1 MKACIMDYRG
11 YRKILRM
18 VSELHV
24 RGYQRIR
31 IAPGMSASGCHWRCA
46 IAPVTTISCKH
57 GALLVCPG
65 NLVAGYTSGQGR
77 KYFDWTDAAH
87 ATPSRMADLFI
98 ERFPKIAEAGKG
110 SDWIYAGWYL
120 EMLHLTYPDSFPI
133 AYADYEL
140 PVDYLLTVGQNSGIR
155 IPLPPSGLGKEVQ
168 GKR

>member
-1 MKACIMDYRG
+1 MDYRG

-24 RGYQRIR
+24 RGFQRIR

-46 IAPVTTISCKH
+46 VAPAINISRKH
-57 GALLVCPG
+57 GARLVG
-65 NLVAGYTSGQGR
+65 SEVLVARYTSGQGR

-98 ERFPKIAEAGKG
+98 ERFPEIAEAGKG

-133 AYADYEL
+133 AYADYDL
-140 PVDYLLTVGQNSGIR
+140 PEDYLPTVGPNSGLR
-155 IPLPPSGLGKEVQ
+155 IPFPPPGLGEEEQ
-168 GKR
+168 DIR